1 MSKSKQQAR
10 VKARE
15 LLAAQRRAEERRK
28 RLLIASA
35 GVAVVLLIVGIMVV
49 VKLTAPKHHAAAVAA
64 SAASQTVVDGVTKV
78 PAAVLDQVGK
88 GKGLESTPK
97 KLTGKTLRT
106 ADGKP
111 LVLYMGGEFCPY
123 CAAQRWSLITALA
136 RFGTF
141 HHLGQTASSPVD
153 TDPSTPT
160 LSFHGA
166 TYTSDYLTFQ
176 GVELY
181 SNTQSGN
188 GYATL
193 ETPTSAQ
200 SQLLQTYTQ
209 GGIPFIDFADQAVVT
224 SVTVDPALL
233 AGKTH
238 QQVADALSDPS
249 TAIGQAEDGSAN
261 AFTAILCGL
270 TGDQPAAVCQ
280 STAAR
285 AYQST
290 YGG

>member
-1 MSKSKQQAR
+1 VAKSKQQAR
-10 VKARE
+10 VRAKE

-28 RLLIASA
+28 RLLIAGA
-35 GVAVVLLIVGIMVV
+35 AVAAVLLVVGIMVV
-49 VKLTAPKHHAAAVAA
+49 VKLAAPKHHAAAVATG
-64 SAASQTVVDGVTKV
+64 AASQTVVEAVTKV
-78 PAAVLDQVGK
+78 PATVLDQVGK

-97 KLTGKTLRT
+97 KLTGKTVRLV
-106 ADGKP
+106 DGKP

-141 HHLGQTASSPVD
+141 SNLGQTASSPED
-153 TDPSTPT
+153 TDPNTPT
-160 LSFHGA
+160 LSFHGS
-166 TYTSDYLTFQ
+166 TYTSKYLTFQ
-176 GVELY
+176 SVELY
-181 SNTQSGN
+181 SNTRSGN

-193 ETPTSAQ
+193 ETPTATQ

-209 GGIPFIDFADQAVVT
+209 GGIPFVDFADQAVLT

-238 QQVADALSDPS
+238 QQVAAALSNPS
-249 TAIGQAEDGSAN
+249 SAIGQAEDGSAN

-270 TGDQPAAVCQ
+270 TKDQPGAVCQ

-285 AYQST
+285 AYAGT